1 MHRQERSNV
10 TCGNM

>member
-1 MHRQERSNV
+1 MHRQELSNV